1 VALSLEHETFGV
13 YQDVV
18 LTPLYLLA
26 TIVTTLFSAH
36 RGAFDRLRCM
46 RRCLWGSIPTQGV
59 ALAVAA
65 LDEAKSELL
74 ERAGL

>member
-1 VALSLEHETFGV
+1 
-13 YQDVV
+13 
-18 LTPLYLLA
+18 
-26 TIVTTLFSAH
+26 
-36 RGAFDRLRCM
+36 M